1 MCIISFPKWDELWAT
16 KHLDA
21 LSKWNYHEKKVMERA
36 QDIRERRS
44 FRYELTIDKR
54 TKEDREHYQK
64 AVKESKESHK
74 PIVISVQKLVEEKK
88 RKKES
93 ETKKSV
99 TFHLKSEEK
108 SKKQKIDNNS
118 AYDTTLQMYGIST
131 AAAEEEEFS

>member
-1 MCIISFPKWDELWAT
+1 
-16 KHLDA
+16 
-21 LSKWNYHEKKVMERA
+21 MERA